1 LAFVDYSIIIHPS
14 PIVNPKREVKDIMD
28 KLIITAALTG
38 NITLPVQTP
47 HLPLTPQEIIDDAVR
62 AAEAGAASVH
72 IHARDPLTAKPTT
85 DPEVYREIAAGIKE
99 RSNVIVCVTTGGV
112 TGMTAAQRVR
122 VVPNL
127 KPELATFNTGSMNFS
142 IHPIA
147 TRYKDEDYKY
157 PWEKEF
163 ALGLKEYIFSN
174 NFADMEVFCTAM
186 MENGTKPELEA
197 YDVGHIYN
205 IRYLIKQKLLDFP
218 IWMQFVTG
226 VLGGIGSALEDIMY
240 MKQTADRLIGAE
252 NYKWSVIGAG
262 YPAEFHADALSIM
275 MGGHARVGMED
286 NIFIEKGV
294 ICKSNAELV
303 AKVVRIAKELG
314 REVAT
319 PDEARAILG
328 LKGRENVNY

>member
-1 LAFVDYSIIIHPS
+1 
-14 PIVNPKREVKDIMD
+14 MD

-47 HLPLTPQEIIDDAVR
+47 YLPLTPQQIIDDAVR

-72 IHARDPLTAKPTT
+72 IHARDPVTAKPTT
-85 DPEVYREIAAGIKE
+85 EPEVYREIAAGIKE
-99 RSNVIVCVTTGGV
+99 RCNVIVCVTTGGV

-142 IHPIA
+142 IHPIVN
-147 TRYKDEDYKY
+147 RYQDEDYKY

-163 ALGLKEYIFSN
+163 AMGLKEYIFSN
-174 NFADMEVFCTAM
+174 NFADMEYFCTTM
-186 MENGTKPELEA
+186 RENGTKPELEA
-197 YDVGHIYN
+197 YDVGHLYN
-205 IRYLIKQKLLDFP
+205 IKYLIKQKLLELP
-218 IWMQFVTG
+218 IC
-226 VLGGIGSALEDIMY
+226 VLGGIGSALEDVMY
-240 MKQTADRLIGAE
+240 MKHTADRLFGPE

-262 YPAEFHADALSIM
+262 YPAEFQLDTLSIM

-294 ICKSNAELV
+294 LCKSNAELV
-303 AKVVRIAKELG
+303 AKVIRIAKELG
-314 REVAT
+314 REIAT
-319 PDEARAILG
+319 PDEARTILG
-328 LKGRENVNY
+328 LKGKEKVNY